1 MYMLLHV
8 NYTCN
13 QTEFMAAGFRCR
25 FDREAR
31 MGNDRLN
38 SQSNSVKDAGLI
50 FKGLQTQ
57 FCEKKPSPGLVIAIP
72 VATIRK

>member
-1 MYMLLHV
+1 MLHCFTYKLAPNLSTMYMLLHV

-50 FKGLQTQ
+50 FKGLQT
-57 FCEKKPSPGLVIAIP
+57 
-72 VATIRK
+72 